1 MTCSFL
7 ENYRIK
13 KAVNTVKLGGIII
26 YPTEAV
32 FGIGCDPNNIDA
44 LKKVID
50 IKSRDSQKGL
60 IIVAS
65 KFEQILDYIKP
76 LPKDIEDRLKT
87 NWPAQTT
94 YIFPASDILSDYLIG
109 GNNRTVAIRVS
120 QNKYIKKLCD
130 LLGHPLV
137 STSANISGMES
148 ITSYKQAKREFQN
161 KVDYILPGKVDINL
175 KPSKIVDIFTSR
187 VLR

>member
-1 MTCSFL
+1 MSCSFL
-7 ENYRIK
+7 DNYRIK
-13 KAVNTVKLGGIII
+13 KAVKIVQSGGVII

-32 FGIGCDPNNIDA
+32 FGIGCDPKNLSA
-44 LKKVID
+44 LKKIVD
-50 IKSRDSQKGL
+50 IKSRDSKKGL

-65 KFEQILDYIKP
+65 SYEQILGYINP
-76 LPKDIEDRLKT
+76 IPKDIENRLRT
-87 NWPAQTT
+87 NWPGQTT
-94 YIFPASDILSDYLIG
+94 YIFPANEMLSDYLIG
-109 GNNRTVAIRVS
+109 GNNKTIAIRVS
-120 QNKYIKKLCD
+120 KNKYIKKLCD

-148 ITSYKQAKREFQN
+148 ITSYKQAKEEFQN

-175 KPSKIVDIFTSR
+175 KPSKIIDIFTSK